1 MGAQLLVGFLAMA
14 TILLKAGM
22 AFAKIFSDT
31 DWLLASA
38 PRKKVPSL
46 APPNSNPQRIFLEAP
61 RPCAT
66 PTQQRPIPIS
76 TSSYYSANMGKGKGK
91 KSRVDNPKKKKE
103 PKIKGLPN
111 TKPPN
116 PTKVA
121 NKLAH
126 KKKKAARLEELK
138 EAIRKDPSLIKPF
151 ATPMQRTAPF
161 MKNPNAAKWPAL
173 FKRQLGLIEMHIDSL
188 TRIMNAMR
196 NDGDSMSAE
205 DKLDWELGERG
216 NWRAICGMMD
226 RARLVLSQTKEAA
239 QGVLP
244 EDRLRDKKKLG
255 VVGTEFEPLVPKL
268 DEKARAMGYDPKG
281 KGALGRSM
289 DYLDQEGKSL
299 DQDGDTDMSDAS
311 ESSSDESDSDD
322 DVATGADYIGLDIGS
337 RKKQKKDHT
346 IETTNGAA
354 PNPFFVVD
362 TEPTPVN
369 LNTAPNAAE
378 QASERLSNRKRK
390 QMEKDEAAAARLAK
404 RMAKKAAYEAE
415 KAAAAQATEESAK
428 EPSSP
433 GVDFR
438 ELEAKLQAEIDDGT
452 RAQQE
457 AEAQEAEAAAKT
469 AKKKRRRSSEGGE
482 EVVKKVKKEKKEK
495 KKRKAD
501 DDVEEE
507 EDSGKK
513 KKRKH
518 RDSDSD

>member
-1 MGAQLLVGFLAMA
+1 
-14 TILLKAGM
+14 
-22 AFAKIFSDT
+22 
-31 DWLLASA
+31 
-38 PRKKVPSL
+38 
-46 APPNSNPQRIFLEAP
+46 
-61 RPCAT
+61 
-66 PTQQRPIPIS
+66 
-76 TSSYYSANMGKGKGK
+76 MGKGRGK
-91 KSRVDNPKKKKE
+91 KSRVENPKKKKE
-103 PKIKGLPN
+103 PKIKGLP
-111 TKPPN
+111 KPN
-116 PTKVA
+116 PTKIA

-138 EAIRKDPSLIKPF
+138 EAIRRDPSLIKPF

-289 DYLDQEGKSL
+289 DFLDQDGKSL

-311 ESSSDESDSDD
+311 DSSSDESDSDD
-322 DVATGADYIGLDIGS
+322 GVTGGVDFISLDIGS
-337 RKKQKKDHT
+337 RKKAKKDT
-346 IETTNGAA
+346 ANVVTNETPSTTE
-354 PNPFFVVD
+354 PNTFFVVD

-369 LNTAPNAAE
+369 ISAINHAPPANDG
-378 QASERLSNRKRK
+378 LSNRKRK

-415 KAAAAQATEESAK
+415 KAAAAQGNEEAAK

-438 ELEAKLQAEIDDGT
+438 ELEAKLQAEIDNGT
-452 RAQQE
+452 KAQQE
-457 AEAQEAEAAAKT
+457 EEAQEAAAAAKT

-482 EVVKKVKKEKKEK
+482 EVVKKAKKDKNEPEKKDKKEK

-501 DDVEEE
+501 DADK
-507 EDSGKK
+507 EDSDKK
-513 KKRKH
+513 KQRKH
-518 RDSDSD
+518 RDSDSE